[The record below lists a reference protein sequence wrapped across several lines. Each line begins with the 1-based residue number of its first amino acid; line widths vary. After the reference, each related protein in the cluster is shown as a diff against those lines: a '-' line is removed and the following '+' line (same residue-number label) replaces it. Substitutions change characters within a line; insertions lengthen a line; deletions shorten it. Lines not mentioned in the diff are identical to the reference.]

1 MKLLNEEE
9 VQGHDYTQKTIDKWD
24 EFLKKAVWNLGFKKD
39 LIDNMYPYKQGVP
52 LKDGTFLPVSQ
63 KTGRVFFRL
72 SWADYLCYSMATLQN
87 EGQII
92 LYLFKLWRDTDI
104 FLKFFSFIPEAEEDY
119 KTLKEVLNTKVK
131 NDVFKHDPLLEKY
144 LNIFLEHSRIN
155 ALSKEIEN
163 ASAIFRTI
171 SSEKE
176 CKSQI
181 IKIYQK
187 SDNCSVNYSTRYY
200 YLIYYEPLNNEFD
213 DDSIGPQLINALYQI
228 NYSSGQLV
236 TKNVES
242 IFQKFL
248 VISLNPIDKLMCST
262 KQAFSSCMSISRQ
275 NESSGTNSGPA
286 LGLPTL
292 FDSDSTFLVFMTKG
306 VYKNMYWE
314 KEQWDKPGSDRDP
327 DKAYKYSKM
336 ACRALTYQGLPTLA
350 LRNQKEELQ
359 KRNKELADKLFK
371 TTRLFIGRHYSA
383 AGEWHSWTIITE
395 WLLGQMNISTGVSYT
410 QELGELRDYLNE
422 NYDADPSW
430 IGVNTMEWIYRGTLK
445 DNSVIKLDRA
455 NRIRSIYFDN
465 LRIEYNEK
473 GRAKRQNY
481 YKKIDGELVDYI
493 SIRTGP
499 VRSGS
504 GDQNML
510 ERAAN
515 CDMFKLMTGQQQLN
529 SLYQYLK
536 VCNFC
541 GNIILDTEDPS
552 QNYKGHTICNN
563 CIKEKLLKKCESCGD
578 LYSEKDKE
586 EVTKHTLVN
595 IWEYIYPNKYK
606 SMEPVYYCRTKLDR
620 IRRGP
625 SRICARCG
633 KVQDRVTYH
642 GEFIQAV
649 TQINIAEFPINIS
662 VCSSCLEHA
671 IICDKCKR
679 LIFLDKNSEP
689 CILLPNKRVI
699 CQDCI
704 DYIRLK
710 KSKKEKLKDVIQD
723 IKNDKF
729 PDEIDIKDYDTIF
742 KEENLSNATGTRT
755 MTLRHKA
762 ILKNVARQINSIT
775 NRNPEEAGTKLLG
788 VAYE

>member
-1 MKLLNEEE
+1 MKLLTEEE

-24 EFLKKAVWNLGFKKD
+24 EFLKKAVWNLGFKED
-39 LIDNMYPYKQGVP
+39 LIANMYPYRQGVP

-72 SWADYLCYSMATLQN
+72 SWADYLCYSMATLSNARQV
-87 EGQII
+87 I
-92 LYLFKLWRDTDI
+92 LYLFKLWRDKDI
-104 FLKFFSFIPEAEEDY
+104 FLKFFGFIPEAEEDY
-119 KTLKEVLNTKVK
+119 KTLEEVLNTKVK
-131 NDVFKHDPLLEKY
+131 ADEFEQDPLLEKY
-144 LNIFLEHSRIN
+144 LNIFLEHSHIN
-155 ALSKEIEN
+155 ALDKDLEN
-163 ASAIFRTI
+163 TYAIFRTI
-171 SSEKE
+171 LSEKD

-181 IKIYQK
+181 INSYQK
-187 SDNCSVNYSTRYY
+187 SDNYLIKYPTRCY

-213 DDSIGPQLINALYQI
+213 ELAGQKLVTALYDVK
-228 NYSSGQLV
+228 YSSGQLAANNAE
-236 TKNVES
+236 T

-275 NESSGTNSGPA
+275 NETSGTSSGPA

-292 FDSDSTFLVFMTKG
+292 FDSDSTFLIFMTKG

-314 KEQWDKPGSDRDP
+314 REQWNKPGSDRDP

-336 ACRALTYQGLPTLA
+336 ACRALTYQGLPTLD
-350 LRNQKEELQ
+350 LRNQKKEIQ

-383 AGEWHSWTIITE
+383 SGEWLSWSTITE
-395 WLLGQMNISTGVSYT
+395 WLLGQMNISTGVSYI
-410 QELGELRDYLNE
+410 QELSELKDCLTEKNDI
-422 NYDADPSW
+422 NSSW
-430 IGVNTMEWIYRGTLK
+430 VGVNTKEWIYRGTLK

-473 GRAKRQNY
+473 GRTKRQRYNQ
-481 YKKIDGELVDYI
+481 KVDGELVERIYI
-493 SIRTGP
+493 LTGP
-499 VRSGS
+499 SRSGS

-510 ERAAN
+510 ERASD
-515 CDMFKLMTGQQQLN
+515 CDMFKIMTGQQQLN
-529 SLYQYLK
+529 SLYINLK
-536 VCNFC
+536 ACHFC
-541 GNIILDTEDPS
+541 GEILLDAEGPFQKYKDHIICTKCE
-552 QNYKGHTICNN
+552 
-563 CIKEKLLKKCESCGD
+563 KEKLLKKCESCGE
-578 LYSEKDKE
+578 LYSEEDKE
-586 EVTKHTLVN
+586 EAAQHALIN

-606 SMEPVYYCRTKLDR
+606 SMEPIYYCKNKLD
-620 IRRGP
+620 IIFWSH

-633 KVQDRVTYH
+633 KVQNRVTYH
-642 GEFIQAV
+642 GEFIQPV
-649 TQINIAEFPINIS
+649 TQINIAEYPINVS

-689 CILLPNKRVI
+689 CILLPNKRII

-710 KSKKEKLKDVIQD
+710 KSKKEKLKDTIQD

-729 PDEIDIKDYDTIF
+729 PDEIDIKDYDTLF

-755 MTLRHKA
+755 MNLRHKA
-762 ILKNVARQINSIT
+762 IVKNVAKQINSIK
-775 NRNPEEAGTKLLG
+775 NGNPEEAGAKLLG
-788 VAYE
+788 VAHE